1 MKKIILL
8 LACFLSTYIYST
20 IEIDGKLDEPEWDSA
35 KEINQFYEIFPYS
48 LKDADFSTK
57 VLIKETDQGIFF
69 GFSSSQ
75 KKDTIRAN
83 QHQRDAHFMRTNA
96 DLVGVAIDFDGN
108 ALTAFDF
115 YVSAGGSIG
124 DAIIKNEQQFDGDW
138 DGDWLSAT
146 SISDDHWYAEI
157 FIPWSIAPMRIQRGE
172 LRKVKIA
179 MYRVIN
185 YQNRMFGS
193 VKASPNMGQFVSKF
207 EEFTFKNYKASALNF
222 YPYVT
227 LSNDRLTDQTET
239 KTGMEIFWKLDSS
252 KQLNATF
259 NPDFGHVESD
269 EVVVNFSAVETY
281 YSDKRP
287 FFAATPTLF
296 NVQDQHWYIINTRR
310 IGGTP
315 DYNCS
320 KYEEET
326 QTLCSNNQ
334 QGSSDI
340 DLALS
345 YTQQNEAFDI
355 GVLGA
360 FEDDAN
366 FSQGKD
372 FYAVRLRTTRDKTT
386 WGYLGTLVNRPVL
399 NRRAKVNSID
409 LNYHYSPQ
417 LKLTGNLINSIID
430 SEQGYGFRV
439 ALDHT
444 PNNSRTHNFKI
455 TYFDKKLDIND
466 MGYMWRNDL
475 MSIRSQ
481 SFFTQSDFKKESKVL
496 SRTLMLFTNLRTT
509 ANGDKDSSFVGLA
522 GFNMF
527 KDTSGIEF
535 ESFYKPK
542 GRDNL
547 ITRNYEFSPFVKRS
561 EEFNVSLAYKSP
573 AHKFFHYAL
582 VTQREKREL
591 GYGNTYMARL
601 TVIPSE
607 TLSLTFAHRHQDK
620 SGWLNWLQENL
631 LGSYDQTQK
640 TTLAELQW
648 FKDNK
653 HELRVK
659 AQMVAFTARDPQA
672 YRADMHGNLLKEQLN
687 LDPFT
692 LSQLAFQVRYRYEM
706 APLSYF
712 YLVYSR
718 GGQILEF
725 DQENDLKQIYRRS
738 WSDPETDSIVVKLRY
753 KF

>member
-1 MKKIILL
+1 MKRILL
-8 LACFLSTYIYST
+8 FFCFLSTYIHSA
-20 IEIDGKLDEPEWDSA
+20 IEVDGKLDEPEWDSA
-35 KEINQFYEIFPYS
+35 LEINQFYEVFPYT
-48 LKDADFSTK
+48 LKDADFPTK
-57 VLIKETDQGIFF
+57 VLIQETDQGIFF

-83 QHQRDAHFMRTNA
+83 QHQRDAHFMSTNA
-96 DLVGVAIDFDGN
+96 DAVGVMIDFDGD
-108 ALTAFDF
+108 AVTAYDF

-124 DAIIKNEQQFDGDW
+124 DAIIKDERQFDGDW

-146 SISDDHWYAEI
+146 SISGDHWYAEI
-157 FIPWSIAPMRIQRGE
+157 FIPWSIAPMRLQRGE
-172 LRKVKIA
+172 LRKVKMGI
-179 MYRVIN
+179 YRVIN
-185 YQNRMFGS
+185 YQNRLLGNA
-193 VKASPNMGQFVSKF
+193 KASPDMGGQFVSKF
-207 EEFTFKNYKASALNF
+207 PEFTFKNHKTTTINY
-222 YPYVT
+222 YPYLTV
-227 LSNDRLTDQTET
+227 SNDRLDDQGET
-239 KTGMEIFWKLDSS
+239 KTGLELFWKIDSS

-259 NPDFGHVESD
+259 NPDFGHIESD

-315 DYNCS
+315 DYDCS
-320 KYEEET
+320 TYEAEI
-326 QTLCSNNQ
+326 QSLCSSSQ
-334 QGSSDI
+334 QGSSNI

-345 YTQQNEAFDI
+345 YTQQNESFDI

-360 FEDDAN
+360 FEDDTN

-372 FYAVRLRTTRDKTT
+372 FYAIRLRSTTDKAT

-399 NRRAKVNSID
+399 NRRANVNSID
-409 LNYHYSPQ
+409 FNYYYSPQ
-417 LKLTGNLINSIID
+417 LKLTGNLLNSVVD

-439 ALDHT
+439 AMDHT
-444 PNNSRTHNFKI
+444 PNKSRTHNFKI

-475 MSIRSQ
+475 MSIRSH
-481 SFFTQSDFKKESKVL
+481 FRFTKTDFRKESKVL

-509 ANGDKDSSFVGLA
+509 ANGKKDSSFVGLA

-527 KDTSGIEF
+527 KDASGIEF
-535 ESFYKPK
+535 ESFYKPR

-547 ITRNYEFSPFVKRS
+547 ITRNFEFSPFVKRS
-561 EEFNVSLAYKSP
+561 EEFNISLGYKSP
-573 AHKFFHYAL
+573 AHEFFNYAL
-582 VTQREKREL
+582 VTQRDKQEL

-601 TVIPSE
+601 NVIPSD
-607 TLSLTFAHRHQDK
+607 TLSFTFAHSHIDR

-640 TTLAELQW
+640 TTLAQLQW
-648 FKDNK
+648 FKGNK

-659 AQMVAFTARDPQA
+659 AQMVAFTARNPQA
-672 YRADMHGNLLKEQLN
+672 YRADAHGNLLKEQLN

-692 LSQLAFQVRYRYEM
+692 LSQLAFQVRYRYEI

-718 GGQILEF
+718 GGRIFEF
-725 DQENDLKQIYRRS
+725 DEENGLKQIYKRP
-738 WSDPETDSIVVKLRY
+738 WNDPETDSIVAKLRY

>member
-1 MKKIILL
+1 
-8 LACFLSTYIYST
+8 
-20 IEIDGKLDEPEWDSA
+20 
-35 KEINQFYEIFPYS
+35 
-48 LKDADFSTK
+48 
-57 VLIKETDQGIFF
+57 
-69 GFSSSQ
+69 
-75 KKDTIRAN
+75 
-83 QHQRDAHFMRTNA
+83 
-96 DLVGVAIDFDGN
+96 
-108 ALTAFDF
+108 
-115 YVSAGGSIG
+115 
-124 DAIIKNEQQFDGDW
+124 
-138 DGDWLSAT
+138 
-146 SISDDHWYAEI
+146 
-157 FIPWSIAPMRIQRGE
+157 
-172 LRKVKIA
+172 
-179 MYRVIN
+179 
-185 YQNRMFGS
+185 
-193 VKASPNMGQFVSKF
+193 
-207 EEFTFKNYKASALNF
+207 
-222 YPYVT
+222 
-227 LSNDRLTDQTET
+227 
-239 KTGMEIFWKLDSS
+239 
-252 KQLNATF
+252 
-259 NPDFGHVESD
+259 
-269 EVVVNFSAVETY
+269 
-281 YSDKRP
+281 
-287 FFAATPTLF
+287 
-296 NVQDQHWYIINTRR
+296 
-310 IGGTP
+310 
-315 DYNCS
+315 
-320 KYEEET
+320 
-326 QTLCSNNQ
+326 
-334 QGSSDI
+334 
-340 DLALS
+340 
-345 YTQQNEAFDI
+345 
-355 GVLGA
+355 
-360 FEDDAN
+360 
-366 FSQGKD
+366 
-372 FYAVRLRTTRDKTT
+372 
-386 WGYLGTLVNRPVL
+386 
-399 NRRAKVNSID
+399 
-409 LNYHYSPQ
+409 
-417 LKLTGNLINSIID
+417 
-430 SEQGYGFRV
+430 
-439 ALDHT
+439 
-444 PNNSRTHNFKI
+444 
-455 TYFDKKLDIND
+455 